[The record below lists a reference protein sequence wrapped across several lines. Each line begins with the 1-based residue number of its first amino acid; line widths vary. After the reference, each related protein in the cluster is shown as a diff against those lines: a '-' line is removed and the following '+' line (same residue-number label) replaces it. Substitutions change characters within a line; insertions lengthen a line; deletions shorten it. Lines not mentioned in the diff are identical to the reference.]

1 MSQALVK
8 NKDFILSLLR
18 GRNNIKKKKFLT
30 NASSDQLKGLA
41 EIFYNIGNLPL
52 KKSKKKR
59 LLRYKLL
66 LKDFVNEPLNRQDFV
81 KRHYRIILKILRLI
95 KEYLYIILQ

>member
-8 NKDFILSLLR
+8 NKHFIVSLLS
-18 GRNNIKKKKFLT
+18 GRNNIKKKILT

-52 KKSKKKR
+52 NKSKKKR
-59 LLRYKLL
+59 LLRYKPL
-66 LKDFVNEPLNRQDFV
+66 LKDFVNEPLNRQEFV
-81 KRHYRIILKILRLI
+81 KKHYRIILKILRLI
-95 KEYLYIILQ
+95 KKYLYIILQ